1 MADLIRAQDGELLEE
16 LIMRH
21 YGRQSVSLVELV
33 RSHAKNRQLNR
44 PTSPM
49 TLNLTIEVWCPDAPL
64 SETPNI
70 TPFSQSLDD

>member
-1 MADLIRAQDGELLEE
+1 MAILVRAHDGELLEE

-21 YGRQSVSLVELV
+21 YGRQSVTLVELV
-33 RSHAKNRQLNR
+33 RSHVKNRPLNR
-44 PTSPM
+44 PNSPIALDM
-49 TLNLTIEVWCPDAPL
+49 TIEVWCPDAPL